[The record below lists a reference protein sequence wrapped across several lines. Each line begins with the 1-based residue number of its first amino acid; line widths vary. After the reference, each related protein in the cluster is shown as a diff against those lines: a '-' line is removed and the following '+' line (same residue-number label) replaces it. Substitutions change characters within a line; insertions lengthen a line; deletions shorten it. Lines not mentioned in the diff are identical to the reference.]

1 MRRDAHMFVLLVL
14 LPTAAAGLAL
24 QPPSAARLA
33 SVVRC
38 SRSPPPRLQ
47 APYLSNKKD
56 AAKQQLSRAGE
67 MRAKL
72 AQTTLARVAVP
83 TLLSTLVAYVYFDN
97 LSLLI
102 AADLE
107 NGTIRLVARDEAQFI
122 QNFLTSMGLLFT
134 ILAGTAYT
142 ALYRQQE
149 DIYEALYSEVRCSP
163 AALTPRRPHRPLRRA
178 PSTRRQVTEAKSL
191 LEQLCLIGAGRPFYG
206 AALRC
211 MQGYVKD
218 DLRRLDI
225 PPAEML
231 SRRPMNDPLEQIM
244 LMTSVGVPSVIYET
258 LKDLRLARAYRLGAM
273 QRKFPK
279 LGIAPPARCSSWPP
293 AWPRLGRPRP

>member
-1 MRRDAHMFVLLVL
+1 MFVVPLLL
-14 LPTAAAGLAL
+14 LPTAATGLAL
-24 QPPSAARLA
+24 HPPSAARLV

-38 SRSPPPRLQ
+38 GRSPQPRLQ
-47 APYLSNKKD
+47 APYLSSKKE
-56 AAKQQLSRAGE
+56 AAKRQLSRVGE

-83 TLLSTLVAYVYFDN
+83 TLLSTLLAYVYFDN

-102 AADLE
+102 ASDLE

-134 ILAGTAYT
+134 ILAGTAYS

-163 AALTPRRPHRPLRRA
+163 TALARRPRRPLRRA
-178 PSTRRQVTEAKSL
+178 PSTGRQVTEAKSL

-231 SRRPMNDPLEQIM
+231 GGRPMNDPLEQIM

-279 LGIAPPARCSSWPP
+279 LGIAPPAGCSAWPP
-293 AWPRLGRPRP
+293 PGPRLGRPRP

>member
-1 MRRDAHMFVLLVL
+1 MFVVPLLL

-24 QPPSAARLA
+24 HPPSAARLV

-38 SRSPPPRLQ
+38 GRSPQPRLQ
-47 APYLSNKKD
+47 APYLSSKKE
-56 AAKQQLSRAGE
+56 AAKRQLSRVGE

-83 TLLSTLVAYVYFDN
+83 TLLSTLLAYVYFDN

-102 AADLE
+102 ASDLE

-134 ILAGTAYT
+134 ILAGTAYS

-163 AALTPRRPHRPLRRA
+163 AALARRPLRRA

-225 PPAEML
+225 RPAEML
-231 SRRPMNDPLEQIM
+231 GGRPMNDPLEQIM

-279 LGIAPPARCSSWPP
+279 LGIAPPAGCSAWPP
-293 AWPRLGRPRP
+293 PGPRLGRPRP

>member
-1 MRRDAHMFVLLVL
+1 MHTVPPAHMFVLLVL

-47 APYLSNKKD
+47 APYFSNKKD
-56 AAKQQLSRAGE
+56 AAKQQLGRVGE
-67 MRAKL
+67 MRQKL

-273 QRKFPK
+273 QRKFPR
-279 LGIAPPARCSSWPP
+279 LGIAPPARRSAWPP
-293 AWPRLGRPRP
+293 HGPR